1 MNKKKLPRAI
11 QPEAAEAGTGAAP
24 VADEPAP
31 ARPAKAK
38 ETRAARPRKGASTMS
53 QETSAALETAPTD
66 EQRAAADKVVE
77 RYSLYSGAAGLIPV
91 PGVDLATVGGV
102 QIQMLRRLSQIYGV
116 PFSENLGK
124 SLVAALG
131 GALVPAASGMGAVSL
146 VKSIPVAGTVVAVL
160 AMPTLSAGAT
170 YAIGMAFT
178 EHFASGGT
186 LLDFNPPDYR
196 AFIKAQKEKREKKK
210 KEKEAQ

>member
-11 QPEAAEAGTGAAP
+11 RPEAAEAGATPA
-24 VADEPAP
+24 ADEPVP
-31 ARPAKAK
+31 VQPAKAK
-38 ETRAARPRKGASTMS
+38 ETTRAARPRKGASTMS
-53 QETSAALETAPTD
+53 QETASAPEAAPAD
-66 EQRAAADKVVE
+66 EQRAAAEKVVE

-102 QIQMLRRLSQIYGV
+102 QIAMLRRLSQIYDV

-124 SLVAALG
+124 SLMAALA
-131 GALVPAASGMGAVSL
+131 GALVPATSGMGAVSL
-146 VKSIPVAGTVVAVL
+146 VKSIPVAGTVVAVM

-170 YAIGMAFT
+170 YAIGLAFV

-186 LLDFNPPDYR
+186 LLDFHPPDYR
-196 AFIKAQKEKREKKK
+196 AFIKARKEK
-210 KEKEAQ
+210 KEKEEQ

>member
-11 QPEAAEAGTGAAP
+11 QPGAA
-24 VADEPAP
+24 VAGDAAAVAVMDEPAP
-31 ARPAKAK
+31 ERPARAK
-38 ETRAARPRKGASTMS
+38 ETKRPARAAKGAAIMT
-53 QETSAALETAPTD
+53 QETQAPETTSSD
-66 EQRAAADKVVE
+66 EQRAAAEKVVE
-77 RYSLYSGAAGLIPV
+77 RFSLYSGAAGLIPL

-116 PFSENLGK
+116 PFSDNRGK
-124 SLVAALG
+124 ALIAALA
-131 GALVPAASGMGAVSL
+131 GALVPATSGMGAVSL
-146 VKSIPVAGTVVAVL
+146 VKSVPVAGTVVAVM

-170 YAIGMAFT
+170 YAIGMAFI

-196 AFIKAQKEKREKKK
+196 AFLKARKKK
-210 KEKEAQ
+210 S

>member
-1 MNKKKLPRAI
+1 M
-11 QPEAAEAGTGAAP
+11 
-24 VADEPAP
+24 
-31 ARPAKAK
+31 
-38 ETRAARPRKGASTMS
+38 
-53 QETSAALETAPTD
+53 
-66 EQRAAADKVVE
+66 
-77 RYSLYSGAAGLIPV
+77 

-102 QIQMLRRLSQIYGV
+102 QIQMLRRLSKIYDV
-116 PFSENLGK
+116 PFSANLGK
-124 SLVAALG
+124 SLIAALA

-146 VKSIPVAGTVVAVL
+146 VKSVPVAGTVVAVL

-196 AFIKAQKEKREKKK
+196 AFIKRKKQK
-210 KEKEAQ
+210 KEQKSSSRLSADAGASAAAARDKEILPWACCSGSC

>member
-1 MNKKKLPRAI
+1 MNKKKLPKAI
-11 QPEAAEAGTGAAP
+11 RPEAAEAGAGAASA
-24 VADEPAP
+24 ADEPAP
-31 ARPAKAK
+31 AQPAKAK
-38 ETRAARPRKGASTMS
+38 KTTRAARPKKGGSTMS
-53 QETSAALETAPTD
+53 QETSAPPETAPAD
-66 EQRAAADKVVE
+66 AQRTAAEKVVD

-102 QIQMLRRLSQIYGV
+102 QIAMLRRLSQIYDV

-124 SLVAALG
+124 SLIAALA
-131 GALVPAASGMGAVSL
+131 GALVPATSGMGAVSL
-146 VKSIPVAGTVVAVL
+146 VKSVPVAGTIVAVM

-170 YAIGMAFT
+170 YAIGTAFI

-196 AFIKAQKEKREKKK
+196 AFIKRQKEK
-210 KEKEAQ
+210 KEEQ

>member
-11 QPEAAEAGTGAAP
+11 RPEAAEAGATPA
-24 VADEPAP
+24 ADEPAS
-31 ARPAKAK
+31 AQPAKAK
-38 ETRAARPRKGASTMS
+38 ETTRAARPRKGASTMS
-53 QETSAALETAPTD
+53 QETASAPEAAPAD
-66 EQRAAADKVVE
+66 EQRAAAEKVVE

-102 QIQMLRRLSQIYGV
+102 QIAMLRRLSQIYDV

-124 SLVAALG
+124 SLMAALA
-131 GALVPAASGMGAVSL
+131 GALVPATSGMGAVSL
-146 VKSIPVAGTVVAVL
+146 VKSIPVAGTVVAVM

-170 YAIGMAFT
+170 YAIGLAFV

-186 LLDFNPPDYR
+186 LLDFHPPDYR
-196 AFIKAQKEKREKKK
+196 AFIKARKEK
-210 KEKEAQ
+210 KEKEEQ